1 MGLDKLLDYQIVNN
15 VELQA
20 GNGGFQYLRD
30 FDLGDKVDAIVSD
43 VGLAVQARIVT
54 IREVFKQNNHTIEIE
69 LGDKKLTQLKKARM
83 IY

>member
-1 MGLDKLLDYQIVNN
+1 M
-15 VELQA
+15 
-20 GNGGFQYLRD
+20 
-30 FDLGDKVDAIVSD
+30 SD